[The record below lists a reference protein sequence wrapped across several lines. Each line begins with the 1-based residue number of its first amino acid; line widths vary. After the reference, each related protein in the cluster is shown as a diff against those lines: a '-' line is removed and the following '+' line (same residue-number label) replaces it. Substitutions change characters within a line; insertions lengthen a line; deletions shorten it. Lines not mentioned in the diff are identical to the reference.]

1 MLARVVFFLKQDD
14 SVMQLFFIFETT
26 TPNCNIYYG
35 WLLYVIV
42 FIGFFVCSVLSGLSD
57 VIWCY
62 LMSSMLSVEGVGGM
76 GGGSG
81 PSEILLF
88 VYKEVSIKR
97 CFE

>member
-35 WLLYVIV
+35 WLFYVIV
-42 FIGFFVCSVLSGLSD
+42 FLLVFCLLGVIRVIRCYLVLSD
-57 VIWCY
+57 VIH
-62 LMSSMLSVEGVGGM
+62 VIRGGCGRY